1 MSRRKRKPIDYSKI
15 STREPAAEE
24 AVNDIHDT
32 SSSPQ
37 NDDTFDGS
45 VENIPASEELA
56 PSFELY
62 RIIVPLLNV
71 RQAPSFDSEKAGYF
85 QHQGNIAKIVDKIET
100 DDGSIWGKM
109 MSGYYICLHEGNT
122 GTDFAE
128 KWSK

>member
-32 SSSPQ
+32 SLPQ
-37 NDDTFDGS
+37 NDDS
-45 VENIPASEELA
+45 VENPPASEELA

-62 RIIVPLLNV
+62 RIVIPLLNV
-71 RQAPSFDSEKAGYF
+71 RQAPSFDAEKAGYF

-109 MSGYYICLHEGNT
+109 MSGYYICLHDGHT

-128 KWSK
+128 IWSGE